1 MPEDFNSTYDNVRT
15 YLLKPLEIAKILL
28 DFTELPLNFYYNDH
42 FAVVI
47 LDKNSKQMD
56 LPYYF
61 DPDVSLFTEIF
72 LLQNNEK
79 TNKKA
84 KLEIRIL
91 NWQNRDI
98 EFKVAIYLYH
108 GLF

>member
-1 MPEDFNSTYDNVRT
+1 MLPGDFNSTFDNVRT
-15 YLLKPLEIAKILL
+15 YLLKPLEIAKVLL

-47 LDKNSKQMD
+47 LDKSSKQMD

-61 DPDVSLFTEIF
+61 DPD
-72 LLQNNEK
+72 NNLR

-91 NWQNRDI
+91 NWQKVDI

>member
-1 MPEDFNSTYDNVRT
+1 LPGDFNSTFDNVRT

-61 DPDVSLFTEIF
+61 DPDVSLLF
-72 LLQNNEK
+72 LN
-79 TNKKA
+79 
-84 KLEIRIL
+84 
-91 NWQNRDI
+91 
-98 EFKVAIYLYH
+98 VS
-108 GLF
+108 LFRTT